1 MKSLYHHYKG
11 YVIRK
16 PAFSYDI
23 LFSTDSTTKNLDELV
38 VELINNESFLNAIFW
53 SSLDLYRAIIKYK
66 EGLIT
71 EERAIKIFTS
81 VKKYI
86 IRGCTRSTPYGT
98 LSGCAFLQFNENRV
112 FGSNPKARID
122 IGLLEKIKFAI
133 ENDTHIKYH
142 LKYSLNNTLYERGN
156 YIKFLEQQWNS
167 NKKEFKLSAIENTDY
182 IREFCKRL
190 QNKVLPINEIK
201 DILRNEFD
209 DEEIQNFTEAL
220 VDSGLLISELEIV
233 FTSSNYLEDASNIL
247 KRLAKDGMQ
256 QIGIYIS
263 IFEKIQFCID
273 FINSNS
279 HGLPLEEI
287 NLIEQL
293 LSEVNIKT
301 NQIFH
306 IDLRVASINT
316 ENLDQAVIEDMF
328 DAVDFLGKINPACLN
343 TDKDLEEFKKL
354 YRLRF
359 ESQEIPLT
367 VALDNS
373 CGIGFPV
380 GDSIGSDFESQIFD
394 FDNLN
399 KNLKKSDGLFQ
410 IDWLWDKVESSSA
423 NYNVIELTSEDIKD
437 KPNHLTN
444 VPYNFSVVGS
454 YGQDKNFF
462 LQSVTNGSLSLLG
475 RFAYLDAG
483 IEELCEDIA
492 KAEIAHQSDAILAEI
507 LFLPEGRVGNI
518 CRHPSFYEYE
528 IPIIT
533 ESALPPKN
541 QIHVNDLLVS
551 VVNNEIIL
559 RSKTLNKRIIP
570 RLSNAHNFS
579 NSAVALY
586 RFLTSLQY
594 QNFPTLGL
602 RFNYAMN
609 KKRFFPRIVY
619 KNIILHRATWILTES
634 DIKTILKAVSP
645 QAELVSFLKTRQV
658 SRFVV
663 LVEHDN
669 ELFLDL
675 ENVSFQNLLIEELK
689 ASSSY
694 VQLTEWIYDV
704 GFGTNIN
711 QFVIPFKNTSS
722 QPLQNSLPLPQ
733 DNSIVRRFSP
743 GSEWLYLKIYCSAFI
758 SDDVLVSLSR
768 TLSSLKNKSVLLEYF
783 FIRYTDPHH
792 HLRVRMK
799 LFDIR
804 LMSEAL
810 QFIQNQ
816 LSLFEEEGTIWKTS
830 IDTYEREIERYG
842 MIYME
847 DTERLFCYDSE
858 LILVLIC
865 DENFRENEINR
876 VILAVLNIDNYLSTF
891 NLSLKEKFL
900 FCKKMEFAFEK
911 EFDGQNKKYLYK
923 KYRDFDSGLY
933 SCYRENYMD
942 EIFQIR
948 TNIISMLRLSKD
960 RISDYI
966 HMSINRW
973 FPGQQRLYE
982 YMCYIFATKLYNRLL
997 NEQYV

>member
-1 MKSLYHHYKG
+1 MKSLYHHYNG

-112 FGSNPKARID
+112 FGNNHKARID
-122 IGLLEKIKFAI
+122 MGLLEKVKFAI
-133 ENDTHIKYH
+133 ENDTRIKYH
-142 LKYSLNNTLYERGN
+142 LKYSLNNTLYERGD
-156 YIKFLEQQWNS
+156 YIKFLEQQWNG

-182 IREFCKRL
+182 IKEICRTLKH
-190 QNKVLPINEIK
+190 KSLPINKLK

-209 DEEIQNFTEAL
+209 DEEIQDFIEAL
-220 VDSGLLISELEIV
+220 IESGLLISELEII
-233 FTSSNYLEDASNIL
+233 FTSADYLGDVLNTL
-247 KRLAKDGMQ
+247 KRLAKEGVQ

-263 IFEKIQFCID
+263 IFEKIQYCID
-273 FINSNS
+273 FINSTSN
-279 HGLPLEEI
+279 GLPLEEI
-287 NLIEQL
+287 NLIEQI
-293 LSEVNIKT
+293 LSEINIAT
-301 NQIFH
+301 NQIFQ
-306 IDLRVASINT
+306 IDLRVASNMAQK
-316 ENLDQAVIEDMF
+316 LDQAVVKDLSEAI
-328 DAVDFLGKINPACLN
+328 DFLRKIDSANLAA
-343 TDKDLEEFKKL
+343 DKDLQEFKEF
-354 YRLRF
+354 YRMRF

-367 VALDNS
+367 EALDNS

-380 GDSIGSDFESQIFD
+380 GNSIGSDYEGQIFD
-394 FDNLN
+394 IDNLN
-399 KNLKKSDGLFQ
+399 KKNGELFQ
-410 IDWLWDKVESSSA
+410 IGWLWDKVESASA
-423 NYNVIELTSEDIKD
+423 DYTAIELTSEDIQD
-437 KPNHLTN
+437 KGNHFTN
-444 VPYNFSVVGS
+444 LSHNFSVVGS
-454 YGQDKNFF
+454 YSQNKNFF
-462 LQSVTNGSLSLLG
+462 LQSVTNGSALSLLG

-483 IEELCEDIA
+483 IGELCRDIA
-492 KAEIAHQSDAILAEI
+492 KDDIEHEAGSILAEI